1 MNRSDARAIDKGFG
15 WIGEYRLVW
24 KAEYYEVKKIGSDGR
39 RTSSPEVF
47 PSKAEAECA
56 AWRALYET
64 EQPVMVRAGERLSS
78 QMRNAAEALFKPTVA
93 YTGPDDGD
101 GAWLREL
108 IARTKPDQVKE

>member
-24 KAEYYEVKKIGSDGR
+24 KAEYYEVKKVGSDGR

-64 EQPVMVRAGERLSS
+64 EQPVMLRAGERVSS
-78 QMRNAAEALFKPTVA
+78 QHRNAAEALFRCK
-93 YTGPDDGD
+93 
-101 GAWLREL
+101 LR
-108 IARTKPDQVKE
+108 IMSDFGHANSPFH